1 MRRTHRRTSCRGI
14 ASSRGFTLVELLV
27 VIGIIGMLIA
37 ITMPAVQWSRER
49 SRSTNCMSNLRQI
62 GIAMSMY
69 VDQQGNMGVF
79 PYAAQLPSLSPTR
92 PSLVK
97 VLANHIEASKE
108 AFHCPSDY
116 GDGDQLE
123 SYFSREGISYEYPMS
138 TVAGKTRNQLIA
150 DRDGNENKSSS
161 DVWLLYDYDTF
172 HGEPKQ
178 MGSRNYL
185 CLDGHVAPF

>member
-1 MRRTHRRTSCRGI
+1 MRRAHRRQSI
-14 ASSRGFTLVELLV
+14 RGFTLVELLV

-37 ITMPAVQWSRER
+37 LIMPAVQWSRER
-49 SRSTNCMSNLRQI
+49 SRSTNCTSNLRNI
-62 GIAMSMY
+62 GIAMALY
-69 VDQQGNMGVF
+69 VDQQGSLGVF
-79 PYAAQLPSLSPTR
+79 PYAAQLPSLNLTR

-97 VLANHIEASKE
+97 VLANHIEGNKAV
-108 AFHCPSDY
+108 FQCPSDY

-123 SYFSREGISYEYPMS
+123 SYFSREGISYEYPMI

-161 DVWLLYDYDTF
+161 DVWLLYDFDTF
-172 HGEPKQ
+172 HGEAKQ